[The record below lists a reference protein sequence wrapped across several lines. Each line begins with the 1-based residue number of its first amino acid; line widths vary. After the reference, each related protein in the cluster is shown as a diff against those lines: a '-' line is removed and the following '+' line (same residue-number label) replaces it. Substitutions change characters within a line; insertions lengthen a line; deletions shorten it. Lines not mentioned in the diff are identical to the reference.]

1 MTSQHDGPTSA
12 TRYVANQLLLG
23 GESMELVDD
32 GVVDVVDGAIV
43 WSGPASDAP
52 PVGPDVRNVDIP
64 GLLMPALINAHCHT
78 PMVLFRGAGEGLPVD
93 RWLKEV
99 MWPRESKLTPA
110 DVRAG
115 MALGVVEMLSNGIG
129 TSCEMYF
136 HADAMAEAAIEANF
150 RSVITAPF
158 IEADSFAGLGPISQ
172 QLEAAVDFANR
183 HAEHRLIGA
192 GLGPHS
198 AYALGPDTLASVGQ
212 LAADNDLLIHIH
224 VAELPTENQ
233 MVAGLGSSVV
243 KVLDELGLLTP
254 KTVAAHGIWVDDEDI
269 ALLAERGV
277 GICHCPVSNMGH
289 AQGIAPLQ
297 RLQDAGINV
306 CLATDGPA
314 SHYRLDLFEEMRT
327 ALRLHR
333 LNNHDAAAL
342 GPADVLAMTTCGA
355 ASVLGRPD
363 LGQLRAGFRSD
374 MVHLDPDQ
382 LSFGPILSNG
392 DIIPA
397 IVWGGSRAAVRQ
409 VWVEGA
415 LSVDNGLPV
424 DASIT
429 ELRAEVQSR
438 ARTLAQP

>member
-1 MTSQHDGPTSA
+1 MTA
-12 TRYVANQLLLG
+12 TRYTAAHVLLG
-23 GESMELVDD
+23 GDSMELVDH
-32 GVVDVVDGAIV
+32 GAVDVTDGAIV
-43 WSGPASDAP
+43 WSGPANQAP
-52 PVGPDVRNVDIP
+52 PIGPGTNEVNVP
-64 GLLMPALINAHCHT
+64 GLLMPAMINAHCHT

-110 DVRAG
+110 DVKAG
-115 MALGVVEMLSNGIG
+115 MALGVTEMLSNGIG

-158 IEADSFAGLGPISQ
+158 IEADSFAGLGPINE
-172 QLEAAVDFANR
+172 QLAAAVDFAQR
-183 HAEHRLIGA
+183 HATHPLIAA

-198 AYALGPDTLASVGQ
+198 AYALGPDTLASIGQ
-212 LAADNDLLIHIH
+212 LSSDNDLLVHIH
-224 VAELPTENQ
+224 MAELPTENR
-233 MVAGLGSSVV
+233 MVSELGPSVV
-243 KVLDELGLLTP
+243 KVLDGLGLLTP
-254 KTVAAHGIWVDDEDI
+254 KTVAAHGIWVDDDDV

-289 AQGIAPLQ
+289 AQGVAPLR
-297 RLQDAGINV
+297 RLHAAGIDV

-333 LNNHDAAAL
+333 LDAQDASAL
-342 GPADVLAMTTCGA
+342 SPHDVLAMTTHRA
-355 ASVLGRPD
+355 ATVLGRSD
-363 LGQLRAGFRSD
+363 LGQLRSGFRAD
-374 MVHLDPDQ
+374 MVHLDLDQ
-382 LSFGPILSNG
+382 LSFGPILSSE

-397 IVWGGSRAAVRQ
+397 VVWGGSRAAVRE
-409 VWVEGA
+409 VWVEGR
-415 LSVDNGLPV
+415 LSVDQGLPV
-424 DASIT
+424 DASIPD
-429 ELRAEVQSR
+429 LRAEVTGR

>member
-1 MTSQHDGPTSA
+1 MKT
-12 TRYVANQLLLG
+12 TRYTAAHLLLG
-23 GESMELVDD
+23 GESMEIVDD
-32 GVVDVVDGAIV
+32 GVVDVADGAVV

-52 PVGPDVRNVDIP
+52 PVAPVTNEVTVP
-64 GLLMPALINAHCHT
+64 GLLMPAMINAHCHT

-110 DVRAG
+110 DVKAG
-115 MALGVVEMLSNGIG
+115 MALGVTEMLSNGIG

-150 RSVITAPF
+150 RSIITAPF
-158 IEADSFAGLGPISQ
+158 IEADSFAGLGPISEQ
-172 QLEAAVDFANR
+172 MAAAVDFADR
-183 HAEHRLIGA
+183 HAGHRLIGA

-198 AYALGPDTLASVGQ
+198 VYALGSDTLASIGQ
-212 LAADNDLLIHIH
+212 LAADNDMLIHIH
-224 VAELPTENQ
+224 VAELPAENQ
-233 MVAGLGSSVV
+233 MVSELGPSVV
-243 KVLDELGLLTP
+243 KVLDGLGLLTP

-277 GICHCPVSNMGH
+277 GVCHCPVSNMGH

-297 RLQDAGINV
+297 RLQEAGIDV

-333 LNNHDAAAL
+333 LHNQDASAL
-342 GPADVLAMTTCGA
+342 GPRDVLALTTHRA
-355 ASVLGRPD
+355 ASVLGRSD
-363 LGQLRAGFRSD
+363 LGQLRPGFRAD
-374 MVHLDPDQ
+374 MVHLDLEQ
-382 LSFGPILSNG
+382 LSFGPILSND

-397 IVWGGSRAAVRQ
+397 AVWGGSRAAVRQ
-409 VWVEGA
+409 VWVEGE
-415 LSVDNGLPV
+415 LSMNDGQPV
-424 DASIT
+424 NASIP
-429 ELRAEVQSR
+429 EQRAEVISR
-438 ARTLAQP
+438 ARSLAQP